1 MFVKLADTIKCLER
15 DFCLNITQ
23 PVTVESLIL
32 ANHVE
37 VANGL
42 LYISGGGW
50 TTHRR
55 VTPQGGAPS
64 LSHLGLAI
72 IVAVPWH
79 QTNLTHNLIIEF
91 RDEDGNVIANITSQ
105 LNAGRPA
112 GMRPGTTQY
121 VNAGLSMNIGFPHS
135 GDYEIVARIED
146 LEGSERRWTFQVQD
160 IPQMAS
166 IA

>member
-1 MFVKLADTIKCLER
+1 M
-15 DFCLNITQ
+15 NINQ

-32 ANHVE
+32 ANHVD

-42 LYISGGGW
+42 LYISGAGW
-50 TTHRR
+50 TIHRR
-55 VTPQGGAPS
+55 VTPQGSAPS

-112 GMRPGTTQY
+112 GMRPGTIQY
-121 VNAGLSMNIGFPHS
+121 VNVGLSMNIGFLHP
-135 GDYEIVARIED
+135 GDYEIVASIGG
-146 LEGSERRWTFQVQD
+146 LESSERRWSFQVQD
-160 IPQMAS
+160 IQQLAPMV
-166 IA
+166 